1 MLSQD
6 RSQSVSLKPFLN
18 HYGETSVEQIEKNR
32 GAIEL
37 LESWLSEEVPAT
49 EVPARQSYLSE
60 LKRAIDSHRLPD
72 SQLYSAE

>member
-1 MLSQD
+1 MLSQYQ
-6 RSQSVSLKPFLN
+6 SQSVSLKPFLN
-18 HYGETSVEQIEKNR
+18 HYGETLVEQIDKNQ

-60 LKRAIDSHRLPD
+60 LKRSINSHRLPG